1 MRNTRIFTLVLA
13 LAVVLLAGV
22 GLVAQEERVLV
33 IGHSE
38 QTDFYDPANGFT
50 GTTSMVRRA
59 AYDTLV
65 TFPDEDA
72 SVILPSLAS
81 SWVISDDGLTYTF
94 TLDEAPRFN
103 NGDSVTADD
112 VVFSIQRLKYVNGN
126 PSFLAAGIESVS
138 ANEDGTVSFTLPEVR
153 PSFLTELANTA
164 FSITNADVVRAN
176 GGTDGMDAA
185 ETDMAAEYLNQN
197 SAGTGPY
204 QLESW
209 ALQDETVL
217 VRNPHFVGEAPYFDR
232 VLIINIPESATQKA
246 ALESG
251 QIDIATDLSPDQIAD
266 LEGHADIG
274 IWRGPGQWTHFLIMN
289 ADPEVGGPMSNPLV
303 WLAVRLALD
312 YEGYRELWPNS
323 FTPGSNMAYFLAGAF
338 QQDRAMSRDLERSR
352 ALLAEAGY
360 PEGFDI
366 VMKYPDWNGFGID
379 FNINAQKIQA
389 DLAEAGINVT
399 LEPGELGIAL
409 EEYRN
414 GQAGFGYWLW
424 GPDINDPVDV
434 LAFVPGGK
442 VATERL
448 RFTEERAPAEILE
461 LRDAVKK
468 ETDPMRRAELF
479 DQVQIWLQESGNF
492 APFSVPATQT
502 AFRNTLLGYNWHPQW
517 VMDVAILSR
526 AE

>member
-1 MRNTRIFTLVLA
+1 MRKSILFVLVMA
-13 LAVVLLAGV
+13 IVLLAGV
-22 GLVAQEERVLV
+22 GLAAQDERVLV
-33 IGHSE
+33 IGHTE

-59 AYDTLV
+59 TYDTLV

-72 SVILPSLAS
+72 SEILPSLAS
-81 SWVISDDGLTYTF
+81 SWSVSDDGLTYTF
-94 TLDEAPRFN
+94 SLDEAPRFN

-112 VVFSIQRLKYVNGN
+112 VAFSLQRLKYVRGH
-126 PSFLAAGIESVS
+126 PSFLADGIESAV
-138 ANEDGTVSFTLPEVR
+138 ANEDGTVTVTLLDVR
-153 PSFLTELANTA
+153 PTFVTELANTA

-185 ETDMAAEYLNQN
+185 ETDAAAEYLNQN

-209 ALQDETVL
+209 APQDETVL

-232 VLIINIPESATQKA
+232 ILIVNISEAATQKA

-251 QIDIATDLSPDQIAD
+251 QIDIATDLNPDQIAELHD
-266 LEGHADIG
+266 NPDVNV
-274 IWRGPGQWTHFLIMN
+274 WSGPGQWNHFLIMN
-289 ADPEVGGPMSNPLV
+289 ADPEIGGPVSDPKV

-312 YEGYRELWPNS
+312 YDGYRELWPGS
-323 FTPGSNMAYFLAGAF
+323 STPGTVMNIFLAGAF
-338 QQDRAMSRDLERSR
+338 QQDRALSRDLERSK

-360 PEGFDI
+360 PDGFDI
-366 VMKYPDWNGFGID
+366 DLKYPDWNAFGID
-379 FNINAQKIQA
+379 MNINAQKAQA
-389 DLAEAGINVT
+389 DLAEVGINVN
-399 LEPGELGIAL
+399 LAPGEFGAAL
-409 EEYRN
+409 EEYRLGN
-414 GQAGFGYWLW
+414 AGFGYWLW

-461 LRDAVKK
+461 LRDAVKR
-468 ETDPMRRAELF
+468 ESDAVRRAELF
-479 DQVQIWLQESGNF
+479 EQIQLWLQESGNF
-492 APFSVPATQT
+492 APFLYPATQT
-502 AFRNTLLGYNWHPQW
+502 ALRNGIVGYNWHPQW
-517 VMDVAILSR
+517 VMDVALISR
-526 AE
+526 DEM

>member
-1 MRNTRIFTLVLA
+1 MRKSVLFVLA
-13 LAVVLLAGV
+13 VAVVLLAGF
-22 GLVAQEERVLV
+22 GAAAQDEKVLV
-33 IGHSE
+33 IGHTE

-59 AYDTLV
+59 TYDTLV

-72 SVILPSLAS
+72 SEILPSIAS
-81 SWVISDDGLTYTF
+81 SWAISDDGLHYTF
-94 TLDEAPRFN
+94 TLDDSFLFN

-126 PSFLAAGIESVS
+126 PSFLADGIDSVV
-138 ANEDGTVSFTLPEVR
+138 ANEDGTVTFTLPDVR
-153 PSFLTELANTA
+153 PTFVTELANTA

-185 ETDMAAEYLNQN
+185 ETDGAADYLNQN

-209 ALQDETVL
+209 APQDETVL
-217 VRNPHFVGEAPYFDR
+217 VRNPNYPGEAPYFDR
-232 VLIINIPESATQKA
+232 ILIVNIPEAATQKA

-251 QIDIATDLSPDQIAD
+251 QIDIATDLSPDQITE
-266 LEGHADIG
+266 LEGNPDVN
-274 IWRGPGQWTHFLIMN
+274 IWRGPGQWNHFLIMN
-289 ADPEVGGPMSNPLV
+289 ADPEIGGPVSDPRV

-312 YEGYRELWPNS
+312 YEGYLQLWPGS
-323 FTPGSNMAYFLAGAF
+323 VTPGSVMNYFLAGAF
-338 QQDRAMSRDLERSR
+338 QDDRALSRDLDRSK

-360 PEGFDI
+360 PDGFDI
-366 VMKYPDWNGFGID
+366 DLKYPDWNAFGID
-379 FNINAQKIQA
+379 MNINAQKVQA

-399 LEPGELGIAL
+399 LAPGEFGIAL
-409 EEYRN
+409 EEYRLGN
-414 GQAGFGYWLW
+414 AGFGYWLW

-468 ETDPMRRAELF
+468 ESDPMRRAELF
-479 DQVQIWLQESGNF
+479 DQIQVWLQESGNF
-492 APFSVPATQT
+492 APFLYPPTQT
-502 AFRNTLLGYNWHPQW
+502 GLRVGINGYNWHPQW
-517 VMDVAILSR
+517 VMDVAIISR
-526 AE
+526 DEM

>member
-1 MRNTRIFTLVLA
+1 MRKSVMFVLA
-13 LAVVLLAGV
+13 VAVVLLAGF
-22 GLVAQEERVLV
+22 GAAAQDERVLV
-33 IGHSE
+33 IGHAE

-59 AYDTLV
+59 TYDTLV

-72 SVILPSLAS
+72 SQILPSLAS
-81 SWVISDDGLTYTF
+81 SWAISDDGLQYTF

-103 NGDSVTADD
+103 NGDGVTADD
-112 VVFSIQRLKYVNGN
+112 VVFSLQRLKYVNGN
-126 PSFLAAGIESVS
+126 PSFLADGIDSIA
-138 ANEDGTVSFTLPEVR
+138 ANEDGTVTITLPEAR
-153 PSFLTELANTA
+153 PSFITELANTA

-185 ETDMAAEYLNQN
+185 ETDGAAEYLNQN

-217 VRNPHFVGEAPYFDR
+217 VRNPHFVGDAPYFDR
-232 VLIINIPESATQKA
+232 ILIVNIPEAATQKA

-251 QIDIATDLSPDQIAD
+251 QIDIATDLSPDQVAD
-266 LEGHADIG
+266 LEGNMDVAV
-274 IWRGPGQWTHFLIMN
+274 WRGPGQWQHFLIMN
-289 ADPEVGGPMSNPLV
+289 ADPEVGGPMSNPSV

-312 YEGYRELWPNS
+312 YEGYLELWPGS
-323 FTPGSNMAYFLAGAF
+323 TTPGSSMNIFLAGAF
-338 QQDRAMSRDLERSR
+338 QQDRALSRDLDRSM

-360 PEGFDI
+360 PDGFDI
-366 VMKYPDWNGFGID
+366 QLKYPDWNAFGID
-379 FNINAQKIQA
+379 MNINAQKIQA
-389 DLAEAGINVT
+389 DLAEVGITVE
-399 LEPGELGIAL
+399 LVPGELGIAL

-414 GQAGFGYWLW
+414 GEAGFGYWIW

-448 RFTEERAPAEILE
+448 RFTEERASAEILE
-461 LRDAVKK
+461 LRDAVSK
-468 ETDPMRRAELF
+468 ESDPMRRADLF
-479 DQVQIWLQESGNF
+479 EQIQVWLQESGNF
-492 APFSVPATQT
+492 APFLYPATQT
-502 AFRNTLLGYNWHPQW
+502 ALRSDIVGYNWHPQW
-517 VMDVAILSR
+517 VMDVAIISR
-526 AE
+526 DEM

>member
-1 MRNTRIFTLVLA
+1 MHRSLLFVLA
-13 LAVVLLAGV
+13 VSMVLLAGF
-22 GLVAQEERVLV
+22 GAAAQDEKVLV

-59 AYDTLV
+59 TYDTLV

-72 SVILPSLAS
+72 SELLPSIAS
-81 SWVISDDGLTYTF
+81 SWAISDDGLSYTF
-94 TLDEAPRFN
+94 TLDDTHRFN
-103 NGDSVTADD
+103 NGDGVSADD

-126 PSFLAAGIESVS
+126 PSFLADGIDSVV
-138 ANEDGTVSFTLPEVR
+138 ANEDGTVTFTLPDVR
-153 PSFLTELANTA
+153 PTFLTELANTA

-185 ETDMAAEYLNQN
+185 ETDAAAEYLNQN

-204 QLESW
+204 QLDSW

-217 VRNPHFVGEAPYFDR
+217 VRNPHYVGEAPYFDR
-232 VLIINIPESATQKA
+232 VLIVNIPEAATQKA

-251 QIDIATDLSPDQIAD
+251 QIDIATDLSPDQISE
-266 LEGHADIG
+266 LEENADIG
-274 IWRGPGQWTHFLIMN
+274 IWRGPGQWNHFIIMN
-289 ADPEVGGPMSNPLV
+289 ADPEVGGPASDPRV

-312 YEGYRELWPNS
+312 YEGYLELWPNS
-323 FTPGSNMAYFLAGAF
+323 FTPGSVMNYFLAGAF
-338 QQDRAMSRDLERSR
+338 QQDRAMSRDLERSM
-352 ALLAEAGY
+352 ALLAEAGF
-360 PEGFDI
+360 PDGFDI
-366 VMKYPDWNGFGID
+366 ELKYPDWNAFGID
-379 FNINAQKIQA
+379 MNINAQKIQA
-389 DLAEAGINVT
+389 DLAEVGINVT
-399 LEPGELGIAL
+399 LVPGELGIAL

-414 GQAGFGYWLW
+414 GEAGFGYWLW

-461 LRDAVKK
+461 LRDAVKR
-468 ETDPMRRAELF
+468 ETDAVRRAELF
-479 DQVQIWLQESGNF
+479 EQIQVWLQESGNF
-492 APFSVPATQT
+492 APFLYPSTQT
-502 AFRNTLLGYNWHPQW
+502 AHRSDIVGYNWHPQW
-517 VMDVAILSR
+517 VMDVAIISR
-526 AE
+526 DEM